1 MKNCKYFFSSYKV
14 YICIHIKIIKFQKYK
29 YLHRYIDNI
38 YQETH
43 ETHFLFIQEVVPLEW
58 TVTTLQLQVHRI
70 TNDYLQGIFT
80 ENKDKIILG
89 ALSTLIS
96 KDLETNSEIEAQF
109 HALRRL
115 VASKIGFA
123 AFITLPG
130 FREAVGTKVVKALKK
145 QNSGVTQAA
154 IDCICALMQPMHDDC
169 DLRQE
174 QLNKSSLLSSN
185 KFFESLLEMW
195 VNHIVSISSYI
206 FIVTYL
212 LLLYLKD

>member
-1 MKNCKYFFSSYKV
+1 M
-14 YICIHIKIIKFQKYK
+14 
-29 YLHRYIDNI
+29 R
-38 YQETH
+38 
-43 ETHFLFIQEVVPLEW
+43 HFLFIQEVVPLEW

-89 ALSTLIS
+89 ALNTLIS
-96 KDLETNSEIEAQF
+96 KDLETNCEIEAQF

-123 AFITLPG
+123 AFTTLPG
-130 FREAVGTKVVKALKK
+130 FRETVGTKVVKALKR
-145 QNSGVTQAA
+145 QNCGVTQAA

-185 KFFESLLEMW
+185 KFLESLLEMW
-195 VNHIVSISSYI
+195 INHIVSISQVS
-206 FIVTYL
+206 YL
-212 LLLYLKD
+212 LLLLVIIKLFLICVYFF

>member
-1 MKNCKYFFSSYKV
+1 M
-14 YICIHIKIIKFQKYK
+14 
-29 YLHRYIDNI
+29 DNV

-43 ETHFLFIQEVVPLEW
+43 GTHFLFIQEVVPLEW

-89 ALSTLIS
+89 ALNTLIS

-115 VASKIGFA
+115 VANKIGFA
-123 AFITLPG
+123 AFTTLSG

-185 KFFESLLEMW
+185 KFLESLLEMW
-195 VNHIVSISSYI
+195 VNHIVSISSTI
-206 FIVTYL
+206 FNIKHTFIL
-212 LLLYLKD
+212 IIFKRSGCLKFI